1 MTVIF
6 FYNLVLL
13 IIFPLVLIFFLI
25 QTIFINKRR
34 SGLLKKLGFYFNN
47 ISYKQTIVMH
57 CVSVGETLSAIPF
70 ISKISNIFEKNIIF
84 TTTTK
89 TGWQIANSKLLDKVK
104 KIEFFPLDFP
114 FAVISF
120 LNKYSPM
127 CIIITETELWPNII
141 FLAKLK
147 KIPVFIING
156 RISDRSFPKYRKFK
170 WFFKSFLD
178 YPFFLMQSEI
188 DKERIIEM
196 GAQKEKVIVT
206 GNIKYDYIEE
216 KVEFKRNSFGLSD
229 GDIIWIAGSTHNGE
243 EEIILKTYM
252 TLLKSFSN
260 LKLIIAPR
268 HPERFKLVEDLVKN
282 FPFKYTLRTKN
293 EKIEEVMILD
303 TIGELKIFY
312 SLCDIAF
319 VGGSLV
325 SVGGHNIIEPAIFE
339 KPVIFGPN
347 MQNFK
352 DISESFLKNG
362 GAYQVDENSIFSVIY
377 NLLENKN
384 LRETVGK
391 KAKEIVLKNAGSL
404 EKTINFILDK
414 LNVRK

>member
-25 QTIFINKRR
+25 QTIFVNKRR

-47 ISYKQTIVMH
+47 ISYKQTIVIH

-89 TGWQIANSKLLDKVK
+89 TGWQIANNKLLDKVK

-120 LNKYSPM
+120 LNKYGPI

-141 FLAKLK
+141 FFAKFK

-170 WFFKSFLD
+170 WFFQSFLD

-252 TLLKSFSN
+252 ELLKSFSN

-282 FPFKYTLRTKN
+282 FRFKYTLRTKN

-325 SVGGHNIIEPAIFE
+325 NVGGHNIIEPAIFE

-384 LRETVGK
+384 LRENVGK